1 MGSAS
6 TWLPQ
11 RIIELEGTSNF
22 RDIGGYQAR
31 DGLMVRWGQLYRSA
45 SLDALSLMDQNKLQE
60 LGIAD
65 SIDLRSAFERKTFA
79 YAYPFLTTHLCS
91 IDAQIM
97 DGAVAALKNH
107 QQLTATQAS
116 DFMRN
121 IYKDFVLT

>member
-1 MGSAS
+1 MKLE
-6 TWLPQ
+6 TPNLNEHKRVRWWVVH
-11 RIIELEGTSNF
+11 LEGTSNF

-45 SLDALSLMDQNKLQE
+45 
-60 LGIAD
+60 
-65 SIDLRSAFERKTFA
+65 
-79 YAYPFLTTHLCS
+79 S